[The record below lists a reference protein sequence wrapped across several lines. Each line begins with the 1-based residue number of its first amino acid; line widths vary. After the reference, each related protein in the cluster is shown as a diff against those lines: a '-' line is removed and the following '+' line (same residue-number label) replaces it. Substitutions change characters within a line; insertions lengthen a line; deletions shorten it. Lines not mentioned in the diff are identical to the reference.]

1 MKNDF
6 PPHWGPPP
14 TATKLLVPREDKDS
28 HRVQRLQKAREE
40 IGNELWGDIAFSHS
54 LLAQV
59 NLPYRNLDP
68 QREYSRVSGRVS
80 LQLTAGST
88 LAPGGRG
95 WRKLGLPYGARARLL
110 LLHLCSLAVKQ
121 NSAVV
126 ETEASFTGFCRSLGI
141 ATNGQNQKAVRKQI
155 LRMSSVSMR
164 LGWEEKNSLNV
175 FQGPI
180 FDGFRA
186 QFTAHPDQIPI
197 WSSEVQFSPRFFA
210 SLKNHAVPM
219 DLRAIQALRHSP
231 RCLDVYAWLSSRL
244 WRVKRPTKVRW
255 SSLQHQFGQ
264 PTQDR
269 RSFKTS
275 FRKALKQVLVVYP
288 SARVD
293 SVYGGIELHN
303 SPPPIDPKEPGPQ
316 LTG

>member
-1 MKNDF
+1 MDDF
-6 PPHWGPPP
+6 PVLSR
-14 TATKLLVPREDKDS
+14 TD
-28 HRVQRLQKAREE
+28 RLRAARTE
-40 IGNELWGDIAFSHS
+40 IANELWGDIAFSHS

-68 QREYSRVSGRVS
+68 RREYSRVSGRVS
-80 LQLTAGST
+80 LQLTAGAT

-110 LLHLCSLAVKQ
+110 LLHLCSLAIKQ

-126 ETEASFTGFCRSLGI
+126 ETDKSFTAFCRSLGI
-141 ATNGQNQKAVRKQI
+141 ATNGQNQKAVREQI
-155 LRMSSVSMR
+155 LRMSFVTMR
-164 LGWEEKNSLNV
+164 LGWEEENHINV

-197 WSSEVQFSPRFFA
+197 WASEVQFSPRFFA

-219 DLRAIQALRHSP
+219 DFRAIRALRHSP

-244 WRVKRPTKVRW
+244 WRVSRPTKVRW

-264 PTQDR
+264 PNQDR

-288 SARVD
+288 QAKVL
-293 SVYGGIELHN
+293 SVYGGVELHH
-303 SPPPIDPKEPGPQ
+303 SPPPIDPKQPGPM
-316 LTG
+316 LDA